1 MRRSRVNTNKTDA
14 KGKGAPRMSAS
25 RLSEVAYEIEA
36 VLGRAGTAL
45 MLEELASLVRDQFRS
60 RSRTELYQA
69 LGRMVEDGAVVET
82 EDGAYRLSAG
92 AQWMTGTVSGTRAG
106 LVFFDPDEKG
116 EEADGEVSYVLPQ
129 DQAEGVFPGDRV
141 RAVGLG
147 YDNRGRVLVSIREV
161 VEHNTK
167 EIVGTVEKRGDD
179 FWLRSSDPKVHVPV
193 KLSGAGSIP
202 GQGVVA
208 EIISQPQ
215 SGVPAR
221 AQVKEILGSADDAS
235 VEIEMAVRRFGMP
248 SDFAADVQ
256 AEAEALPLRV
266 LKKDAA
272 RRVDLRDIAFV
283 TIDGEDARDF
293 DDAVW
298 CAPLKEGGWRL
309 LVAIADVS
317 WYVKP
322 GSALDRSAQER
333 LTSVYFPRRVIPM
346 LPVELSNGLCS
357 LNPDVDRC
365 TMVCDA
371 IITPEGKIRA
381 YQFYPGLIHS
391 HARLTYTQV
400 WDALQGK
407 EEGRLALGAVLPDVE
422 NLYRLFKALLAER
435 RRRGAINFET
445 KETQIVTDDE
455 GRITGIVPRDHNDA
469 HRLIEESMLVA
480 NTCAADFIIRRKA
493 EGLFRI
499 HAGPA
504 PDRLAQL
511 RTVLAGFKL
520 KLGGG
525 AKPTPADYEAVM
537 REVRGKPEE
546 GAVQLSLLTSMS
558 RAVYSPDEIG
568 HFGLAYEAYTHF
580 TSPIRRYP
588 DLLVHRVIRGILSRR
603 RYKPAIAVADESL
616 LAAEHSGRKKA
627 APSAAGA
634 EPVNAPGPM
643 HETWAA
649 LGRMCSAA
657 ERRADEASLDVTAWL
672 KCRYM
677 EAFEGKSFAGTVT
690 GVTPN
695 GVYVT
700 LDDLFVEGFVHV
712 SNLGW
717 DYFVYDAERARL
729 EGSASGEV
737 IRAGSAMEVVVGE
750 IDLDARR
757 IEFRRKD
764 VRRRRNSRRNGWR

>member
-1 MRRSRVNTNKTDA
+1 MEPKRQDQ
-14 KGKGAPRMSAS
+14 PRLSAS
-25 RLSEVAYEIEA
+25 RLSELAHEIET
-36 VLGRAGTAL
+36 VMGRAGAPL
-45 MLEELASLVRDQFRS
+45 SLEEMLSLIRDQFRS
-60 RSRTELYQA
+60 RSRAEVFAA
-69 LGRMVEDGAVVET
+69 LCRMIEDGAVLEA
-82 EDGAYRLSAG
+82 DGGAYALSA
-92 AQWMTGTVSGTRAG
+92 ASEWMAGTVSGTRSG
-106 LVFFDPDEKG
+106 LVFFDPDEPQQG
-116 EEADGEVSYVLPQ
+116 DDLSYVVAA
-129 DQAEGVFPGDRV
+129 DQAQGVFPGDRV
-141 RAVGLG
+141 RVVKLGL
-147 YDNRGRVLVSIREV
+147 DNRGRVLVSIREV
-161 VEHNTK
+161 IERGTT
-167 EIVGTVEKRGDD
+167 ELVGTVQKRGND
-179 FWLRSSDPKVHVPV
+179 FWLKPSDPKVHVPV
-193 KLSGAGSIP
+193 KLAGPGPIP

-208 EIISQPQ
+208 EIITQP
-215 SGVPAR
+215 SAGAPAR
-221 AQVKEILGSADDAS
+221 AQVKEMLGSAEDPS

-248 SDFAADVQ
+248 SDFEPDVQ
-256 AEAEALPLRV
+256 AEADSLPSRV

-298 CAPLKEGGWRL
+298 CAPLAKGGWRL

-317 WYVKP
+317 WYVRP

-371 IITPEGKIRA
+371 VISSEGVIEA

-400 WDALQGK
+400 WSALQG
-407 EEGRLALGAVLPDVE
+407 EPEGIAALGAVLPDVQS
-422 NLYRLFKALLAER
+422 LYRLFKALLAER

-445 KETQIVTDDE
+445 KETQVVTDED
-455 GRITGIVPRDHNDA
+455 GRISAIVPREHNDA

-480 NTCAADFIIRRKA
+480 NTCAADFLIRRKA
-493 EGLFRI
+493 EGLFRV

-504 PDRLAQL
+504 PERLAQL
-511 RTVLAGFKL
+511 RATLAGFGL

-525 AKPTPADYEAVM
+525 AKPAPADYEAVM
-537 REVRGKPEE
+537 RQVRGKPEE
-546 GAVQLSLLTSMS
+546 EAVQLALLTSMS

-568 HFGLAYEAYTHF
+568 HFGLAYQAYTHF

-588 DLLVHRVIRGILSRR
+588 DLLVHRAIRGILSRR
-603 RYKPAIAVADESL
+603 RYKPLIAVDGRAL
-616 LAAEHSGRKKA
+616 LAEAASARKPAA
-627 APSAAGA
+627 APVSAP
-634 EPVNAPGPM
+634 EPISEAGPM
-643 HETWAA
+643 HETWAE

-672 KCRYM
+672 KCSYM
-677 EAFEGKSFAGTVT
+677 EGFIGRSFAGTVT

-700 LDDLFVEGFVHV
+700 LKELFVEGFVHV
-712 SNLGW
+712 SSLGW
-717 DYFVYDAERARL
+717 DYYVFDSASSTL
-729 EGSASGEV
+729 EGSASGER
-737 IRAGSAMEVVVGE
+737 IRTGAPITVVVSAV
-750 IDLDARR
+750 DLDARR
-757 IEFRRKD
+757 IEFRRED
-764 VRRRRNSRRNGWR
+764 CRRRRSGRAGGWR